1 MNFPKQY
8 KTGVAYFMDFE
19 FKVSPDTFIPRPET
33 ELLVEKAVETVRDPV
48 SPQSIDHN
56 LQILDIGTGCGNIA
70 ISLTK
75 YLPQSKI
82 LALDI
87 SHGALLKARE
97 NAEMLDALDKVTFLE
112 SDLLSALKEKDLFDL
127 IICNP
132 PYVSEKDMR
141 QLPDEVREE
150 PHSALYGGRDGLNF
164 YRRIVKDAKPYLKK
178 GGSLLM
184 ETGYDQSESVKALLE
199 DNGYIN
205 IEIFKDYSGID
216 RVLKAKVR

>member
-1 MNFPKQY
+1 MSSLKQY

-33 ELLVEKAVETVRDPV
+33 ELLVEKVVETVRGSI
-48 SPQSIDHN
+48 SPQSTVHSP
-56 LQILDIGTGCGNIA
+56 QILNIGTGCGNIA

-82 LALDI
+82 IALDI
-87 SHGALLKARE
+87 SHSALLKARE
-97 NAEMLDALDKVTFLE
+97 NAEMLDVSDKVTFLE
-112 SDLLSALKEKDLFDL
+112 SDLLGALKEKGLFDI

-141 QLPDEVREE
+141 WLPDEVREE
-150 PHSALYGGRDGLNF
+150 PYAALYGGRDGLNF

-178 GGSLLM
+178 DGSLLM
-184 ETGYDQSESVKALLE
+184 EMGYDQSESVKALLE

-216 RVLKAKVR
+216 RILKAKVR